1 LAIKNKSR
9 RIAEAVHLLKVTK
22 LTYQRI
28 SEETG
33 IDVKRVGVL
42 GLKHRP
48 KEVRIANT
56 KGGRG
61 LSGIGDRAKAAEM
74 MMAGIYSHQSVSTE
88 TGVPMGSLNKVV
100 EYAEIE
106 KSLGLPITGRPIKK
120 DKQMIFTIPE
130 TSEQTNLIV
139 SPPESTIT
147 KLSSLPEVA
156 QHYSSPYRLD
166 YEFEE
171 SEVDSAAFIAEL
183 ERMKQIVLA
192 AGPGKVSYTIGLNIK
207 GE

>member
-88 TGVPMGSLNKVV
+88 TGVPMGSLNKVL

-130 TSEQTNLIV
+130 TLEQANLTV
-139 SPPESTIT
+139 SSVEEPPVSIA
-147 KLSSLPEVA
+147 SLPPII
-156 QHYSSPYRLD
+156 PYQLD
-166 YEFEE
+166 YEFEQ
-171 SEVDSAAFIAEL
+171 SNVDSAAFIAEL

-192 AGPGKVSYTIGLNIK
+192 AGPGNVSYTIGLNIK